1 MTGLRLGNVSYG
13 GVSATV
19 EVMTERESLDRGC
32 SLDGYH
38 RFKLSVVAK
47 TAVRGLAQTGTVQA
61 LCRQTGS
68 SLIPVV
74 RDFDINS
81 VA

>member
-13 GVSATV
+13 SVSATV

-38 RFKLSVVAK
+38 RFKLSVVAR
-47 TAVRGLAQTGTVQA
+47 TAVRSLSRTGTVQA
-61 LCRQTGS
+61 LCRQLGS
-68 SLIPVV
+68 SLIPAA
-74 RDFDINS
+74 RDFDFNS